1 MADEVNDLVG
11 IAPFIVVPGADLD
24 KLVGQGD
31 AGLGVENRGTGIGIE
46 VGGNDRLIGVA
57 EDALQLA
64 LGSLLHGVADFL
76 IGGGL
81 GEVAGQVNDRNIGRR
96 DAQRHAGQLAV
107 EFGDD
112 LADSLGGAGG
122 RRDDVVSRRTAAAPI
137 LGGDAVN
144 RLLGGGDG
152 MDRGHEALSDA
163 PVVVQ
168 DLGQRSQAVGGA
180 GSVGNKVHI
189 AGVLILVDAHDEHR
203 GIVLGGGAHND
214 LLGAGGE
221 MALRLFLGQEQA
233 GGFDDIFSAD
243 LAPGQIFFF
252 ALAENSDLAAI
263 DDQGMIGVGNFAV
276 KLAVDRVILE
286 HISHIIRRDEVVDA
300 DNFNIGMRK
309 TGAEN
314 QTADAAKTIDTNF
327 NHDYLQIVPAA
338 AGYQRSLC
346 GDL

>member
-1 MADEVNDLVG
+1 
-11 IAPFIVVPGADLD
+11 
-24 KLVGQGD
+24 
-31 AGLGVENRGTGIGIE
+31 
-46 VGGNDRLIGVA
+46 
-57 EDALQLA
+57 
-64 LGSLLHGVADFL
+64 
-76 IGGGL
+76 
-81 GEVAGQVNDRNIGRR
+81 
-96 DAQRHAGQLAV
+96 
-107 EFGDD
+107 
-112 LADSLGGAGG
+112 
-122 RRDDVVSRRTAAAPI
+122 
-137 LGGDAVN
+137 
-144 RLLGGGDG
+144 

-168 DLGQRSQAVGGA
+168 NLGQRSQAVGGA